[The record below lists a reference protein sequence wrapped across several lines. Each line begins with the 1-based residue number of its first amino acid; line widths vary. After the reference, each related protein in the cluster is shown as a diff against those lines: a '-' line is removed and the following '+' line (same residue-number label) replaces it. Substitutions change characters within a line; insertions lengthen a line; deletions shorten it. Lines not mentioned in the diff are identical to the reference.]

1 VELDKSIILLY
12 NIVMKVKELIQK
24 YFEAIFNQ
32 NPERVAKLYKKITK
46 KSLKGKKTHRV
57 K

>member
-1 VELDKSIILLY
+1 MELAKSIILLY

-24 YFEAIFNQ
+24 YFEAIFKQ
-32 NPERVAKLYKKITK
+32 NPEKEAKLYKKITK
-46 KSLKGKKTHRV
+46 KSLKGKKTQRI

>member
-1 VELDKSIILLY
+1 MELDKSIILLY
-12 NIVMKVKELIQK
+12 NSVMKVKELIQK
-24 YFEAIFNQ
+24 YFKAIFKQ
-32 NPERVAKLYKKITK
+32 NPEKEAKLYKKITK

>member
-1 VELDKSIILLY
+1 
-12 NIVMKVKELIQK
+12 MKVKELIQK

>member
-1 VELDKSIILLY
+1 MEVDKSIILLY
-12 NIVMKVKELIQK
+12 NGIMKVKELIQK
-24 YFEAIFNQ
+24 YFEAIFKQ
-32 NPERVAKLYKKITK
+32 NPEKEAKLYKKITK